1 MSEDFLYFLW
11 QFQYFDATHLTTTA
25 GELLQVLAIGQR
37 NDHAGPDFINGRV
50 VVDSIEWAGSIEM
63 HLRSSDWH
71 RHAHTTDRAYE
82 SVVLHVV
89 WENDTDICRHDGTA
103 VPTLAL
109 KDITSPKLLHKYHLL
124 IGNKA
129 TIPCENQLE
138 AVSDLQKRMML
149 DRAATQRLERK
160 AQGVLELLIQ
170 NHQDW
175 EETTYQLLAQNFG
188 FKVNAEPMLRL
199 AQGLPLKI
207 LHKHRDNLFQLE
219 ALLFGQ
225 AGLLD
230 APVDEYALALQKEYG
245 FLSVKYNL
253 KPTQLQAHE
262 WKFLRLR
269 PANFPTIRL
278 AQLAAFIQQ
287 QPSLFSLFIHGENV
301 KKLEEV
307 LRIKQSDYWQTHY
320 HFQKITAAK
329 VATLGKASV
338 ENIVVNTVVPLL
350 AAYAEAKDNLDF
362 MGKATEL
369 LEQLP
374 AETNHLTEMWHQM
387 GVESKT
393 AFDSQAII
401 ELYTHFCVKKGCL
414 QCAIGTSLLKS
425 P

>member
-11 QFQYFDATHLTTTA
+11 QFQYFDPAALTTTA
-25 GELLQVLAIGQR
+25 GESLQVVAIGQR
-37 NDHAGPDFINGRV
+37 NTNSGPDFINGRV
-50 VVDSIEWAGSIEM
+50 IVGSIEWAGSIEM

-71 RHAHTTDRAYE
+71 RHAHATDASYE

-89 WENDTDICRHDGTA
+89 WENDTDICRNDGTA

-109 KDITSPKLLHKYHLL
+109 KSLTSPKLLYNYHRLAES
-124 IGNKA
+124 KE
-129 TIPCENQLE
+129 TIPCENQLV
-138 AVSDLQKRMML
+138 AVSELQKRMML
-149 DRAATQRLERK
+149 DRTATQRLERK
-160 AQGVLELLIQ
+160 AQVVLGLLSQ
-170 NHQDW
+170 NYQDW

-199 AQGLPLKI
+199 AQGLSLKI
-207 LHKHRDNLFQLE
+207 LQKHRDNLFQLE

-225 AGLLD
+225 AGLL
-230 APVDEYALALQKEYG
+230 AAAADEYALALQKEYN
-245 FLSVKYNL
+245 FLAAKYSL
-253 KPTQLQAHE
+253 KSTQLQVHE

-269 PANFPTIRL
+269 PANFPTVRL

-287 QPSLFSLFIHGENV
+287 QPNLFSLFAHAENV
-301 KKLEEV
+301 KQLEQF
-307 LRIKQSDYWQTHY
+307 LRVKQSDYWQTHF
-320 HFQKITAAK
+320 HFKKSTTAK
-329 VATLGKASV
+329 VPFLGRASV

-362 MGKATEL
+362 MGKAIEF

-374 AETNHLTEMWHQM
+374 AETNHLTEMWQRM
-387 GVESKT
+387 GLESKT
-393 AFDSQAII
+393 AFHSQAII

-414 QCAIGTSLLKS
+414 QCAIGTALLKS

>member
-11 QFQYFDATHLTTTA
+11 QFQYFDAAHLTTTA
-25 GELLQVLAIGQR
+25 GESLQVLAIGQR
-37 NDHAGPDFINGRV
+37 NANAGPDFINGRV
-50 VVDSIEWAGSIEM
+50 IVENIEWAGSIEM

-89 WENDTDICRHDGTA
+89 WENDADICRHDGTV

-124 IGNKA
+124 IESKE
-129 TIPCENQLE
+129 TIPCENQLDV
-138 AVSDLQKRMML
+138 VSSLQKRMML

-160 AQGVLELLIQ
+160 AQGVLELLTQ

-225 AGLLD
+225 SGLLTP
-230 APVDEYALALQKEYG
+230 ADEYALSLQKEYT
-245 FLSVKYNL
+245 FLAAKYSL
-253 KPTQLQAHE
+253 KSTQLQAHE

-269 PANFPTIRL
+269 PANFPTVRL

-301 KKLEEV
+301 KKLEAV
-307 LRIKQSDYWQTHY
+307 LRVKQSDYWQTHY
-320 HFQKITAAK
+320 HFQKTMAAK

-362 MGKATEL
+362 MSKATEL

-374 AETNHLTEMWHQM
+374 AETNHLTDRWHQM

>member
-11 QFQYFDATHLTTTA
+11 QFQYFDAAHLTTTA
-25 GELLQVLAIGQR
+25 GESLQVLAIGQR
-37 NDHAGPDFINGRV
+37 NANAGPDFINGRV
-50 VVDSIEWAGSIEM
+50 IVENIEWAGSIEM

-109 KDITSPKLLHKYHLL
+109 KNITSPKLLHKYHVL
-124 IGNKA
+124 IGSKD

-160 AQGVLELLIQ
+160 AQGVLELLTQ

-225 AGLLD
+225 AGLLMP
-230 APVDEYALALQKEYG
+230 ADEYALSLQKEYA
-245 FLSVKYNL
+245 FLAAKYSL
-253 KPTQLQAHE
+253 KSTQLQAHE

-269 PANFPTIRL
+269 PANFPTVRL

-307 LRIKQSDYWQTHY
+307 LRAKQSDYWQTHY
-320 HFQKITAAK
+320 HFQKTTAAK

-362 MGKATEL
+362 MTKATEL

-374 AETNHLTEMWHQM
+374 AEINHLTDRWHQM
-387 GVESKT
+387 GIESKT